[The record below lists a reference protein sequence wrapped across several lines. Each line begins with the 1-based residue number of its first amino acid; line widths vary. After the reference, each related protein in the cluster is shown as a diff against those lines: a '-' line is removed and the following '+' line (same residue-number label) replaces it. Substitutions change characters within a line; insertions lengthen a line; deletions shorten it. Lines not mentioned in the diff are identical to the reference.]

1 MHKIDL
7 DNPTIKSATL
17 KNGEVVY
24 YREALRPKSKI
35 TPSGIVDLSYE
46 SKGFVLEDDHPG
58 GSILHTEIFNV
69 TETPRFSVSQ

>member
-7 DNPTIKSATL
+7 DNPTIKSAKL

-24 YREALRPKSKI
+24 YREALTPKSKI
-35 TPSGIVDLSYE
+35 TPSGIVDLTYK

-58 GSILHTEIFNV
+58 GSILYTEVFDV
-69 TETPRFSVSQ
+69 TETPLFVVA